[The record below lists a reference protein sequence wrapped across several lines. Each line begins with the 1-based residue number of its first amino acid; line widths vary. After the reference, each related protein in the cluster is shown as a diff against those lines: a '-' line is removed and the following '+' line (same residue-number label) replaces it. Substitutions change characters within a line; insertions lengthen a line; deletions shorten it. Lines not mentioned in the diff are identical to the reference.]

1 MQGGGEDVTPNQER
15 RLKSAQGDDPQQH
28 HQPPQQPKKCPR
40 CESLNT
46 KFCYYNNYNL
56 SQPRYFCKTCRRY
69 WTLGGTLR
77 NVPVGGGCRKGKRA
91 KTSSSSSSGETS
103 RFQQQ
108 PQLLQHNLAA
118 PQNILAT
125 NNSGNLSC
133 PVLMRN
139 KESGNLV
146 SPPPGMSPMGS
157 YFPGG
162 GLLTSLEAIQSL
174 NTNQPPLQSFPP
186 QPLNQPVN
194 LGGVLGETSNLGF
207 LHGFN
212 TVPPFGSQNQ
222 HQIQFYHV
230 GDRDTKSYEHSFYP
244 HNRESSIISSSR
256 PATSSH
262 DQRQNWHHGFMNSS
276 NPTVSDTA
284 LWSTS
289 TSTTVGHTNSNMINT
304 TVGSS
309 PLIPDQWKPDLPGF
323 GPPS

>member
-1 MQGGGEDVTPNQER
+1 M
-15 RLKSAQGDDPQQH
+15 S
-28 HQPPQQPKKCPR
+28 
-40 CESLNT
+40 SL
-46 KFCYYNNYNL
+46 
-56 SQPRYFCKTCRRY
+56 RY

-230 GDRDTKSYEHSFYP
+230 GDRDTKS
-244 HNRESSIISSSR
+244 
-256 PATSSH
+256 
-262 DQRQNWHHGFMNSS
+262 
-276 NPTVSDTA
+276 
-284 LWSTS
+284 L
-289 TSTTVGHTNSNMINT
+289 
-304 TVGSS
+304 
-309 PLIPDQWKPDLPGF
+309 
-323 GPPS
+323 

>member
-1 MQGGGEDVTPNQER
+1 M
-15 RLKSAQGDDPQQH
+15 S
-28 HQPPQQPKKCPR
+28 
-40 CESLNT
+40 SL
-46 KFCYYNNYNL
+46 
-56 SQPRYFCKTCRRY
+56 RY

-91 KTSSSSSSGETS
+91 KTSSSSASSGETS
-103 RFQQQ
+103 RFQQH

-125 NNSGNLSC
+125 NNS
-133 PVLMRN
+133 
-139 KESGNLV
+139 
-146 SPPPGMSPMGS
+146 
-157 YFPGG
+157 
-162 GLLTSLEAIQSL
+162 EAIQSL
-174 NTNQPPLQSFPP
+174 NNNQPPLQCFPP
-186 QPLNQPVN
+186 QPPNHTAN
-194 LGGVLGETSNLGF
+194 LGGGLGETSNLGF

-230 GDRDTKSYEHSFYP
+230 GDRETKSYEHSFYP

-262 DQRQNWHHGFMNSS
+262 DQQQQNWHHGFMNSS

-309 PLIPDQWKPDLPGF
+309 PLIPDQWKHDLPGF